1 MYSNNYTEPE
11 FKVNYH
17 HSIFN
22 YLRTEKVY
30 SQGMPHLG
38 VPYRMDCSKASIS
51 KQKIPLN
58 RCIPEPFKNLKQ
70 MKNKEPLT
78 RCKSMN
84 TTPTQLGSDTALSQT
99 KGRKVDVSNKVSTH
113 LLLCKYIL
121 HLVVHTW
128 EQPFLNAVGTSQ
140 SAQFRPI
147 SNCYAKHWWT
157 KQERSYD
164 LPPQSNVSHV
174 NHRWTKLPSSVL
186 QIMKPPV
193 SIFLLLVV
201 VSCKDTTFFEITT
214 H

>member
-1 MYSNNYTEPE
+1 
-11 FKVNYH
+11 
-17 HSIFN
+17 
-22 YLRTEKVY
+22 
-30 SQGMPHLG
+30 
-38 VPYRMDCSKASIS
+38 
-51 KQKIPLN
+51 
-58 RCIPEPFKNLKQ
+58 
-70 MKNKEPLT
+70 
-78 RCKSMN
+78 MN
-84 TTPTQLGSDTALSQT
+84 TTPTQFGSDTALSQT
-99 KGRKVDVSNKVSTH
+99 KGRKADVSNKVSTR
-113 LLLCKYIL
+113 LPLCKYIL

-128 EQPFLNAVGTSQ
+128 EQPFFNAVGTSQ

-147 SNCYAKHWWT
+147 SNCHAKHWWT

-214 H
+214 HLSVNLLLIFEYPFWIISINQCIQQKNTIDNILTNRDYPLMQWKMDSYFVQLYDN